1 MVMNDETLCRRL
13 LPLLLTF
20 LLGFAGGCGLTISSE
35 KTYRITETELSRLES
50 DLDRALEEKGKQKE
64 QSERLRKQ
72 LRTLESQSEE
82 RKKALETVRKSF
94 EEYAEEERKKQ
105 KSLRRERNAA
115 LGLVGL
121 LAVALA
127 ARA

>member
-1 MVMNDETLCRRL
+1 MKKWSLIFCL
-13 LPLLLTF
+13 LF
-20 LLGFAGGCGLTISSE
+20 LLFSSVLPVDAASPFSSE

-50 DLDRALEEKGKQKE
+50 DLDRALEEKRKQKE

-72 LRTLESQSEE
+72 LRTLENQSEE

-105 KSLRRERNAA
+105 KSLRRERNGTAVIAA
-115 LGLVGL
+115 V
-121 LAVALA
+121 LA
-127 ARA
+127 AVLVLR

>member
-1 MVMNDETLCRRL
+1 MKKWSLIFCL
-13 LPLLLTF
+13 LF
-20 LLGFAGGCGLTISSE
+20 LLFSSALLVDAASPFTLE

-50 DLDRALEEKGKQKE
+50 DLDRALDEKGKQKE

-72 LRTLESQSEE
+72 LKTLESQSEE

-105 KSLRRERNAA
+105 KRLRRERNAA
-115 LGLVGL
+115 IGLAGL
-121 LAVALA
+121 LAVALV

>member
-1 MVMNDETLCRRL
+1 MMKRCAAAFCLF
-13 LPLLLTF
+13 F
-20 LLGFAGGCGLTISSE
+20 LLFFWASPVDAASPFSSE

-64 QSERLRKQ
+64 QSERLRIQ

-94 EEYAEEERKKQ
+94 EEYAKEEQKKQ
-105 KSLRRERNAA
+105 ESLRRERNGA

-121 LAVALA
+121 MVVALVA
-127 ARA
+127 GK

>member
-1 MVMNDETLCRRL
+1 MKFSYAAFSLF
-13 LPLLLTF
+13 F
-20 LLGFAGGCGLTISSE
+20 LLSFWALPVDAALPFSSE

-50 DLDRALEEKGKQKE
+50 DLDRALLENRKQKE

-72 LRTLESQSEE
+72 LKTLESQSEE

-94 EEYAEEERKKQ
+94 EKYAEEERKKQ
-105 KSLRRERNAA
+105 KSLRIERNVAI
-115 LGLVGL
+115 GLAGL
-121 LAVALA
+121 LAVALV

>member
-1 MVMNDETLCRRL
+1 MKKWSLIFCL
-13 LPLLLTF
+13 LF
-20 LLGFAGGCGLTISSE
+20 LLFSSALSADAASPVSSE

-72 LRTLESQSEE
+72 LRTLENQSEE

-94 EEYAEEERKKQ
+94 EEYAGEEQKKQ
-105 KSLRRERNAA
+105 KRLRRERNGA

-121 LAVALA
+121 MVVALA
-127 ARA
+127 CK

>member
-1 MVMNDETLCRRL
+1 MKKWSLIFCL
-13 LPLLLTF
+13 LF
-20 LLGFAGGCGLTISSE
+20 LLFSSALPVDAASPFTLE

-72 LRTLESQSEE
+72 LKTLESQSEE

-105 KSLRRERNAA
+105 KSLRRERNGAA
-115 LGLVGL
+115 VI
-121 LAVALA
+121 ASVLA
-127 ARA
+127 AVLVLR

>member
-1 MVMNDETLCRRL
+1 MKSSYAAFCLF
-13 LPLLLTF
+13 F
-20 LLGFAGGCGLTISSE
+20 LLSSWALPVDAASPFSSE

-72 LRTLESQSEE
+72 LRTLENQSEE

-105 KSLRRERNAA
+105 KSLRRERNGA

-121 LAVALA
+121 MVVALA

>member
-1 MVMNDETLCRRL
+1 MMKHCAAAFCLF
-13 LPLLLTF
+13 F
-20 LLGFAGGCGLTISSE
+20 LLFFWASPVDAASPFSSE

-50 DLDRALEEKGKQKE
+50 DLDRALLENGKQKE
-64 QSERLRKQ
+64 QSERLRIQ
-72 LRTLESQSEE
+72 LKNLETQSEE

-94 EEYAEEERKKQ
+94 EEYAKEEQNKQ
-105 KSLRRERNAA
+105 KRLRRERNAA

-127 ARA
+127 AGK

>member
-1 MVMNDETLCRRL
+1 MKSSYAAFSLF
-13 LPLLLTF
+13 F
-20 LLGFAGGCGLTISSE
+20 LLSFWALPVYAASPFSSE

-72 LRTLESQSEE
+72 LRTLENQSEE

-94 EEYAEEERKKQ
+94 EEYAREEQKKQ
-105 KSLRRERNAA
+105 ESLRRERNGA

-121 LAVALA
+121 MVVALA

>member
-1 MVMNDETLCRRL
+1 MMKHCAAAFCLF
-13 LPLLLTF
+13 F
-20 LLGFAGGCGLTISSE
+20 LLFFWVLPADAASPFSSE

-94 EEYAEEERKKQ
+94 EEYAREEQKKQ
-105 KSLRRERNAA
+105 KRLRRERNGA

-121 LAVALA
+121 MVVALVA
-127 ARA
+127 GK

>member
-1 MVMNDETLCRRL
+1 MKHCVAAFCLF
-13 LPLLLTF
+13 F
-20 LLGFAGGCGLTISSE
+20 LLFFWALPVDAASPFSSE

-50 DLDRALEEKGKQKE
+50 DLDRALLENGKQKE
-64 QSERLRKQ
+64 QSERLRIQ
-72 LRTLESQSEE
+72 LKNLETQSEE
-82 RKKALETVRKSF
+82 RKKALETLRESF

-105 KSLRRERNAA
+105 KSLRRERNGA

-121 LAVALA
+121 MVVALA

>member
-1 MVMNDETLCRRL
+1 MKKWSLIFCL
-13 LPLLLTF
+13 LF
-20 LLGFAGGCGLTISSE
+20 LLFFWVLPADAASPFSSE

-50 DLDRALEEKGKQKE
+50 DLDRALDEKGKQKE

-72 LRTLESQSEE
+72 LRTLENQSEE

-105 KSLRRERNAA
+105 KRLRRERNGAA
-115 LGLVGL
+115 VIA
-121 LAVALA
+121 AVLA
-127 ARA
+127 AVLVLR

>member
-1 MVMNDETLCRRL
+1 MMKHCAAAFCLF
-13 LPLLLTF
+13 F
-20 LLGFAGGCGLTISSE
+20 LLFFWALLVDAASPFSSE

-72 LRTLESQSEE
+72 LRTLENQSEE

-94 EEYAEEERKKQ
+94 EEYAREERKKQ
-105 KSLRRERNAA
+105 KRLRRERNGA

-121 LAVALA
+121 MVVALA

>member
-1 MVMNDETLCRRL
+1 MMKHCAAAFCL
-13 LPLLLTF
+13 F
-20 LLGFAGGCGLTISSE
+20 LLFFWALPVDAASPFSSE

-50 DLDRALEEKGKQKE
+50 DLDRALEENGKQKE

-72 LRTLESQSEE
+72 LRTLENQSEE
-82 RKKALETVRKSF
+82 RKKALEKVRKSF
-94 EEYAEEERKKQ
+94 EEYAREERKKQ

-115 LGLVGL
+115 IGLAGL

>member
-1 MVMNDETLCRRL
+1 MKKWSLIFCL
-13 LPLLLTF
+13 LF
-20 LLGFAGGCGLTISSE
+20 LLFSSALSADAASPVSSE

-72 LRTLESQSEE
+72 LRTLENQSEE

-115 LGLVGL
+115 IGLAGL

-127 ARA
+127 CK

>member
-1 MVMNDETLCRRL
+1 MMKHYAAAFCLF
-13 LPLLLTF
+13 F
-20 LLGFAGGCGLTISSE
+20 LLSFVALPADAASPFSSE

-82 RKKALETVRKSF
+82 RKKALESLRKSF
-94 EEYAEEERKKQ
+94 EEYAKEEQNKQ
-105 KSLRRERNAA
+105 KRLRRERNAA

-127 ARA
+127 CK

>member
-1 MVMNDETLCRRL
+1 MKSSYAAFSLF
-13 LPLLLTF
+13 F
-20 LLGFAGGCGLTISSE
+20 LLSFWALPVDAASPFSSE

-50 DLDRALEEKGKQKE
+50 DLDRALLENGKQKE
-64 QSERLRKQ
+64 QSERLRIQ
-72 LRTLESQSEE
+72 LKNLETQSEE

-105 KSLRRERNAA
+105 KSLRRERNGA

-121 LAVALA
+121 MVVALA
-127 ARA
+127 CK

>member
-1 MVMNDETLCRRL
+1 MMKRCAAAFCLF
-13 LPLLLTF
+13 F
-20 LLGFAGGCGLTISSE
+20 LLFFWALPVDAASPFSSE

-72 LRTLESQSEE
+72 LRTLENQSEE

-94 EEYAEEERKKQ
+94 EEYEREERKKQ
-105 KSLRRERNAA
+105 EKLRRERNGAA
-115 LGLVGL
+115 VIAAVLSAVLVL
-121 LAVALA
+121 
-127 ARA
+127 R

>member
-1 MVMNDETLCRRL
+1 MKKWSLIFCL
-13 LPLLLTF
+13 LF
-20 LLGFAGGCGLTISSE
+20 LLFFWALPVDAASPFSSE

-94 EEYAEEERKKQ
+94 EEYAREERKKQ
-105 KSLRRERNAA
+105 KRLRRERNAA
-115 LGLVGL
+115 IGLAGL